1 MDINKNINQINN
13 YLFEKNLSIKERFYV
28 IKIAKVSKNIE
39 ELHENLLWDYKLL
52 NIK

>member
-1 MDINKNINQINN
+1 MDVNKNINKINN
-13 YLFEKNLSIKERFYV
+13 YLFEKKLSRQERFYV

-39 ELHENLLWDYKLL
+39 ELHENLLWDYKVL

>member
-1 MDINKNINQINN
+1 MDVNKNINQINN
-13 YLFEKNLSIKERFYV
+13 YLFEKKLSSKERLYV

-39 ELHENLLWDYKLL
+39 ELHENLLWDYKIL